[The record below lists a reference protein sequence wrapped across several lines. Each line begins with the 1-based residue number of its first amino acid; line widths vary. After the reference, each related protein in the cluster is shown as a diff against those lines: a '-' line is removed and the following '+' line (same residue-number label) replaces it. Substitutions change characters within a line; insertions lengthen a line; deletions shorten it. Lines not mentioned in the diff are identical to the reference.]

1 MGWDIPEL
9 QQLLAERRAMT
20 NLLRRAEAQSL
31 VEFAL
36 ILPLLLILLM
46 GVIDVGRL
54 VFAYNNVS
62 NAAREAGRT
71 AIVNQTPATIRE
83 KAAQQS
89 PVLGLPV
96 TDPGG
101 CPSDGG
107 PTSANAGTCFAFL
120 NPAGTAPCGTPAVG
134 CTAVVSVKWR
144 YQTLIPLVGDL
155 VGPVA
160 VSATTRQAVES
171 ICANNVP
178 KPCPTR

>member
-1 MGWDIPEL
+1 MKNFGS
-9 QQLLAERRAMT
+9 RRG
-20 NLLRRAEAQSL
+20 QSL

-46 GVIDVGRL
+46 AVFDVGRL

-83 KAAQQS
+83 KAAQQATM
-89 PVLGLPV
+89 LGLPT

-107 PTSANAGTCFAFL
+107 PTSANDGTCLAFL
-120 NPAGTAPCGTPAVG
+120 NGAGSGSCSTPAVG
-134 CTAVVSVKWR
+134 CMAVVSVKWQ
-144 YQTLIPLVGDL
+144 YKTLIPLVGDL
-155 VGPVA
+155 LGPVA
-160 VSATTRQAVES
+160 VSATTRQVVES
-171 ICANNVP
+171 LCANDVP
-178 KPCPTR
+178 KLCPSR

>member
-1 MGWDIPEL
+1 MTIV
-9 QQLLAERRAMT
+9 RRRT
-20 NLLRRAEAQSL
+20 NGQSM

-36 ILPLLLILLM
+36 IVPLLLILLI

-71 AIVNQTPATIRE
+71 AIVNQTPATIRQ
-83 KAAQQS
+83 KAAQQATM
-89 PVLGLPV
+89 LGLP
-96 TDPGG
+96 TTNPG

-107 PTSANAGTCFAFL
+107 PPTTADYGTCFALL
-120 NPAGTAPCGTPAVG
+120 NAAGTAACGAPAVG

-144 YQTLIPLVGDL
+144 WHTLLPLVGDW

-171 ICANNVP
+171 VCANDVP
-178 KPCPTR
+178 KPCPAR

>member
-1 MGWDIPEL
+1 M
-9 QQLLAERRAMT
+9 R
-20 NLLRRAEAQSL
+20 LRRPPKGQSL

-36 ILPLLLILLM
+36 ILPLLIILLV

-54 VFAYNNVS
+54 VFAYNNAN

-83 KAAQQS
+83 KAAQQAS
-89 PVLGLPV
+89 MLGLPT

-107 PTSANAGTCFAFL
+107 YTTADKGTCFVFL
-120 NPAGTAPCGTPAVG
+120 NGDGTGPCSTPAIG

-144 YQTLIPLVGDL
+144 YQTLLPLVGDW

-160 VSATTRQAVES
+160 VLATTSQAVES
-171 ICANNVP
+171 VCANDVP
-178 KPCPTR
+178 KTCPVR

>member
-1 MGWDIPEL
+1 MISS
-9 QQLLAERRAMT
+9 RRRTRGQA
-20 NLLRRAEAQSL
+20 L

-46 GVIDVGRL
+46 AVIDVGRL
-54 VFAYNNVS
+54 VFAYNSVS

-71 AIVNQTPATIRE
+71 AIVNQTAVTIRE
-83 KAAQQS
+83 KAAQQAAM
-89 PVLGLPV
+89 LGLPT

-101 CPSDGG
+101 CPADGG
-107 PTSANAGTCFAFL
+107 PTTANSGTCFAFL
-120 NPAGTAPCGTPAVG
+120 NGAGTAPCATPAVG

-171 ICANNVP
+171 ICASNVP